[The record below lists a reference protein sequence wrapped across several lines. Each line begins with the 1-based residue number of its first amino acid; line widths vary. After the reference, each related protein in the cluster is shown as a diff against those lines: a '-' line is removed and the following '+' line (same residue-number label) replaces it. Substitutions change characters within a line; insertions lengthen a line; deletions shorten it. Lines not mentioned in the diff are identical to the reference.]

1 MGNRTST
8 PWQNDEMVFSSTNFT
23 AVGPLA
29 FTASPRRLLP
39 SPVTLML
46 LPAMGEVSLEYI
58 PNVSSGPLEMYVTL
72 RGVDANCSECFQRTA
87 LVVGVDRIRMCSAHC
102 FSSQLFLELVQ

>member
-1 MGNRTST
+1 
-8 PWQNDEMVFSSTNFT
+8 MVFSSTNFT

-58 PNVSSGPLEMYVTL
+58 PNVSSDPLEIQ
-72 RGVDANCSECFQRTA
+72 E
-87 LVVGVDRIRMCSAHC
+87 
-102 FSSQLFLELVQ
+102 